1 MARMSASG
9 LEQLIADEG
18 EVLTAYRDVVGV
30 LTIGVGLTAKSGVI
44 VPKIGMTITK
54 AESRTLLSQALRRN
68 YEPAVAAALPGAKQH
83 EFDGGTGFHFNT
95 GAIGRASW
103 AMALRAGDRQAVRA
117 GLMLWNKAGGKV
129 VAGLTARRQR
139 DADLILDGKYAIS
152 AKGKVTF
159 ASDAVLKRGAS
170 GDAVGQLQID
180 LAAIGLY
187 AGDVDRVFG
196 TSTENAVKALQRAH
210 PNLIVDG
217 IAGPATRAALTRE
230 RDLRR
235 KATTQAS
242 AGIAAGAAPPAA
254 NTIRP
259 EVFDAAGLSP
269 WLITGGIAVV
279 VALALG
285 FLAWRYRDEIRAIL
299 KR

>member
-30 LTIGVGLTAKSGVI
+30 VTIGVGLTAKSGVI
-44 VPKIGMTITK
+44 VPKIGMRITK
-54 AESRTLLSQALRRN
+54 AESRALLSQALQRN
-68 YEPAVAAALPGAKQH
+68 YEPAVDKALPGAKPH
-83 EFDGGTGFHFNT
+83 EFDGATGFHFNT

-103 AMALRAGDRQAVRA
+103 VKSLRSVDRAATRA

-129 VAGLTARRQR
+129 VAGLTARRKR
-139 DADLILDGKYAIS
+139 DADLILDGKYAVN
-152 AKGKVTF
+152 ANGKTGF
-159 ASDAVLKRGAS
+159 SSDAVLKRGSS
-170 GDAVGQLQID
+170 GNAVGALQSD
-180 LAAIGLY
+180 LAALGLY

-196 TSTENAVKALQRAH
+196 ISTENAVKALQRTH

-217 IAGPATRAALTRE
+217 IAGPATRSALTRE

-242 AGIAAGAAPPAA
+242 AGVAASAAPPATDA
-254 NTIRP
+254 IRP
-259 EVFDAAGLSP
+259 DAFDALGLSP
-269 WLITGGIAVV
+269 WLITGGVV
-279 VALALG
+279 VVLAVALG
-285 FLAWRYRDEIRAIL
+285 LLAWRYRDEIRSIL